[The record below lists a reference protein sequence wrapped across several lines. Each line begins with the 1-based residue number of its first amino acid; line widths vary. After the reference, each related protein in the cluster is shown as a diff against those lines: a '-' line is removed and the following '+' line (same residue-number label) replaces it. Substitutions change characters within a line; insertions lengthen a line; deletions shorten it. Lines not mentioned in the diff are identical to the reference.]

1 MDNNKPRNP
10 CESTHTHTHTENFLE
25 DNINTI
31 VLGDSYKLIKKIPN
45 NSIDLII
52 LDPPYEVET
61 KGGNTN
67 IGKNVNIVLSEL
79 EELEITDGIDYSLLD
94 ELCRVMK
101 KINIYIWCNKKQIL
115 DYLKYFID
123 GRGCRYEI
131 LLYLK
136 NDPTPLC
143 GGNYLIDKE
152 YCLYFRKGVK
162 LNTSYDT
169 ARTYFLLNKNVKDR
183 AKYLHPTIKP
193 LSIIRTL
200 IKNSS
205 NEGDIVL
212 DCFSGSGTTCVAAK
226 ELNRRYLGIEIDP
239 RYHQISI
246 DRLNGILANGQISF
260 DTDINKI

>member
-1 MDNNKPRNP
+1 MN
-10 CESTHTHTHTENFLE
+10 
-25 DNINTI
+25 
-31 VLGDSYKLIKKIPN
+31 YKLIKKIPN

-131 LLYLK
+131 LLYSYHFVQHESGLK
-136 NDPTPLC
+136 FQQT
-143 GGNYLIDKE
+143 
-152 YCLYFRKGVK
+152 KG
-162 LNTSYDT
+162 Y
-169 ARTYFLLNKNVKDR
+169 
-183 AKYLHPTIKP
+183 
-193 LSIIRTL
+193 
-200 IKNSS
+200 
-205 NEGDIVL
+205 G
-212 DCFSGSGTTCVAAK
+212 
-226 ELNRRYLGIEIDP
+226 
-239 RYHQISI
+239 
-246 DRLNGILANGQISF
+246 
-260 DTDINKI
+260 